1 MSEDY
6 TYEPLNTVTVERS
19 ELDYLRA
26 ELSRVRRRIAEL
38 EGEVAG
44 LTNGRADLIAAL
56 QQSEAENASLRA
68 GIANIR
74 QHGGIIAAEVE
85 RLPEL
90 LEIKRKVE
98 RAYDLY
104 RYNAEYVGVEPLSF
118 AEWFDM
124 VSGENEELPESII
137 ANGDVLLDNIAG

>member
-1 MSEDY
+1 MPAVLNAMALSKRETVVSEDY
-6 TYEPLNTVTVERS
+6 TYEPVKFVSVPSDDLAALLNEMQ
-19 ELDYLRA
+19 A
-26 ELSRVRRRIAEL
+26 ANQRIADL
-38 EGEVAG
+38 EVE
-44 LTNGRADLIAAL
+44 NAAL
-56 QQSEAENASLRA
+56 LKMR
-68 GIANIR
+68 
-74 QHGGIIAAEVE
+74 
-85 RLPEL
+85 
-90 LEIKRKVE
+90 RKVE